1 MPFKSLP
8 ARTSGP
14 FIQKTKTGYYKSSW
28 AIISGNEM
36 YVYQNKESSKH
47 INLLILSGARIYS
60 DTRVEAMVEV
70 KDNIKYSRLFEVRIK
85 QCKLEFS
92 LFFEKLQS
100 VLEWK
105 KALVDAS
112 GDF

>member
-1 MPFKSLP
+1 
-8 ARTSGP
+8 
-14 FIQKTKTGYYKSSW
+14 
-28 AIISGNEM
+28 M

-85 QCKLEFS
+85 QCELEFS

>member
-8 ARTSGP
+8 ERTSGP

-28 AIISGNEM
+28 AIICGNEL
-36 YVYQNKESSKH
+36 YIYQNKESAKH
-47 INLLILSGARIYS
+47 NNLLILSGARIYC
-60 DTRVEAMVEV
+60 DTKLEAMIEV

-85 QCKLEFS
+85 QVKLEFS
-92 LFFEKLQS
+92 LFFEKLHN

-105 KALVDAS
+105 KALI
-112 GDF
+112 